1 VSEAQDPTIDEVV
14 EIDPAVVSGPD
25 PQFGSPVA
33 DKVYDLLSSPIST
46 VGVELLDVEW
56 TGATLRL
63 VIDAEGGVTTGRLA
77 EVNRLVS
84 PLLDQHDPVPGR
96 YMLEVSSPGI
106 ERPLRRID
114 HFRRAVGEQVIVK
127 LETWADIR
135 RVRGELLSVDDDAVT
150 VAVVE
155 TDGVISGE
163 TESMSIAH
171 EDIAKAR
178 THFEW
183 GPTPKKG
190 GGNTPSGSG
199 KNKNKKKSNKKKR

>member
-1 VSEAQDPTIDEVV
+1 MSEAQDPTIEEAV

-46 VGVELLDVEW
+46 VEVELLDVEW
-56 TGATLRL
+56 TGQTLRL
-63 VIDAEGGVTTGRLA
+63 VIDAEGGVTTARLA

-106 ERPLRRID
+106 ERPLRRVD
-114 HFRRAVGEQVIVK
+114 HYTRAVGEQVIVK
-127 LETWADIR
+127 LETWSEIR
-135 RVRGELLSVDDDAVT
+135 RVRGELLSVDENGVT
-150 VAVVE
+150 VAAVE
-155 TDGVISGE
+155 TDGVVSGD
-163 TESMSIAH
+163 TENITIAH

-190 GGNTPSGSG
+190 GGNARSSSN

>member
-1 VSEAQDPTIDEVV
+1 MSEAQDPTIDEVV